1 MIDIFIFCLRNPM
14 ITSVYYGMLTLVHI
28 TCFTLLLED
37 LDIMLICWVI
47 ASTTPECIIIYIG
60 VRELNIGYLTAAA
73 ILLMMLWITF
83 VYMYIKIVTIYYQWG
98 YSVKY
103 LICYII
109 GTVHM
114 CYLPI
119 AMAAIAFNLSC
130 VNLIKVC
137 TKENNEESLKNMLK
151 ETQSRKDF
159 EQELRNHFFSVAN
172 ESHLFHAYLQSA

>member
-37 LDIMLICWVI
+37 LGIYSLTDIMLICWVI

-114 CYLPI
+114 CMLLCISVICLLPWP
-119 AMAAIAFNLSC
+119 L
-130 VNLIKVC
+130 
-137 TKENNEESLKNMLK
+137 
-151 ETQSRKDF
+151 
-159 EQELRNHFFSVAN
+159 LRST
-172 ESHLFHAYLQSA
+172 